1 MRSSLH
7 SAVRWTPK
15 SWTPKSWAPEGHAP
29 KSFAGSWAVW
39 VLAAALGTASGCK
52 KTESSPPPSARTA
65 RPDAARAHVESALV
79 EERQAPKMLTLTGV
93 LDAEERTELA
103 ANAVGRVLRTFV
115 ELGQRVPAGALIAQ
129 LDTRA
134 AALSKAEAD
143 ANAASAAEQ
152 LASARSDCGRNE
164 ALLKKGAITKQ
175 EYDRGMSQCRL
186 SISSVEAAQARA
198 KSAVQTLSDASI
210 RAPFAGV
217 VADRSVHVGDYVR
230 ADTKVITLL
239 VDDPLRLRLS
249 VPEAFIPFAKAGV
262 TVSFET
268 VSVPDRSFEGTIKFV
283 GREVRAQTRDLVVE
297 ALVDNHDRALLP
309 GMFVTAHVPTGQA
322 LLPVISRR
330 ALVPLG
336 EDKTVFV
343 VVDGRLQQRVVQPG
357 AVLGDSIAIL
367 DGLHKGERIVT
378 DPAQASDGELV
389 E

>member
-1 MRSSLH
+1 MSTSFRCIDRL
-7 SAVRWTPK
+7 AA
-15 SWTPKSWAPEGHAP
+15 WA
-29 KSFAGSWAVW
+29 
-39 VLAAALGTASGCK
+39 LAAALTSTLGCK
-52 KTESSPPPSARTA
+52 KAEPSPPQGAQTA
-65 RPDAARAHVESALV
+65 PRAAPHAHVESTLV
-79 EERQAPKMLTLTGV
+79 EERQAPKLLTLTGV
-93 LDAEERTELA
+93 LDAEERTDLA

-152 LASARSDCGRNE
+152 LASARADCERNE

-198 KSAVQTLSDASI
+198 QSAVQTLSDASI

-217 VADRSVHVGDYVR
+217 IADRYVHVGDYVR
-230 ADTKVITLL
+230 PDTKVVTLL

-262 TVSFET
+262 SVSFET
-268 VSVPDRSFEGTIKFV
+268 VSVPARSFGGTIKFV
-283 GREVRAQTRDLVVE
+283 GREIRAQTRDLVVE
-297 ALVDNHDRALLP
+297 AVVDNHDGALLP
-309 GMFVTAHVPTGQA
+309 GMFVTVHLPAGQA
-322 LLPVISRR
+322 LLPVIPRR

-343 VVDGRLQQRVVQPG
+343 IVDGRLQQRVVQPG
-357 AVLGDSIAIL
+357 AMLGDSIAIL
-367 DGLHKGERIVT
+367 DGLHPGERIVT